1 MANERVV
8 EFHTL
13 NKPFEDM
20 FDRTKVPRMPWSVSK
35 EIGGQLARV
44 DTVATFQA

>member
-1 MANERVV
+1 MHVLGKDYANERIV

-20 FDRTKVPRMPWSVSK
+20 YDRMKVPRMPW
-35 EIGGQLARV
+35 
-44 DTVATFQA
+44 